1 MHMTSRNLYIH
12 TCLDAYYMCMCLCG
26 AVLVLFF
33 FFLCV
38 VVSLF
43 FLPGTDFLLKKHSN
57 QRGRFTDTVLR
68 VRSAS
73 IIKMVNTGHRQE
85 RLRRVSFFRFFLP
98 ISCPFF
104 SCFFLGCCCC
114 FFFPRFGSSPS
125 LLGLFLGAPDHH
137 NHGPE

>member
-1 MHMTSRNLYIH
+1 MSG
-12 TCLDAYYMCMCLCG
+12 CLLHVHVFVWG
-26 AVLVLFF
+26 NFGVGFF

-57 QRGRFTDTVLR
+57 QRGGFTDTVLR

-104 SCFFLGCCCC
+104 FPASSWVVVVVFFVLVWV
-114 FFFPRFGSSPS
+114 FSFSFRSFFGSC
-125 LLGLFLGAPDHH
+125 
-137 NHGPE
+137 

>member
-1 MHMTSRNLYIH
+1 MSG
-12 TCLDAYYMCMCLCG
+12 CLLHVHVFVWG
-26 AVLVLFF
+26 GFGVVF
-33 FFLCV
+33 FFLVCDGF
-38 VVSLF
+38 SF

-57 QRGRFTDTVLR
+57 QRGGFTDTVLR

-85 RLRRVSFFRFFLP
+85 RLRRVSFSRFFFP

-104 SCFFLGCCCC
+104 FCFFLGCCCC
-114 FFFPRFGSSPS
+114 FFFSQFGSSPF
-125 LLGLFLGAPDHH
+125 LLGLSLGAVNHH

>member
-1 MHMTSRNLYIH
+1 MSG
-12 TCLDAYYMCMCLCG
+12 CLLHVFVWG
-26 AVLVLFF
+26 GFGVVFF
-33 FFLCV
+33 FSLCV

-57 QRGRFTDTVLR
+57 QRGGFTDTVLR

-85 RLRRVSFFRFFLP
+85 RLRRVSFFRFLLP

-104 SCFFLGCCCC
+104 F
-114 FFFPRFGSSPS
+114 
-125 LLGLFLGAPDHH
+125 LFLLRLLL
-137 NHGPE
+137 

>member
-1 MHMTSRNLYIH
+1 MLT
-12 TCLDAYYMCMCLCG
+12 TCVCVGRFWCCY
-26 AVLVLFF
+26 FF
-33 FFLCV
+33 SLCV

-57 QRGRFTDTVLR
+57 QRGGFTDTVLR

-85 RLRRVSFFRFFLP
+85 RLRRVSFFRFFFP

-104 SCFFLGCCCC
+104 FCFFLGCCCC
-114 FFFPRFGSSPS
+114 FFFSQFGSSPS
-125 LLGLFLGAPDHH
+125 LLGLSLRAVNHH
-137 NHGPE
+137 NYGPE